1 MIQHR
6 DNNLYSY
13 ELPGKNFQIE
23 FSKMVKMLGLRP
35 WGDDD
40 LHLYTCE
47 KSLVHLDLY
56 AKAAVVRRPKTQWG
70 WKLKKWKVWQ
80 YKDFKLEKMLRNFY
94 QIELDMLELKQHVRI
109 RVMEMAQHLPDELI
123 QQRVSMEIDRILQR
137 LPDCPDP
144 HPTPVR
150 RLNWVGRM
158 ENMKKLAVYAD
169 RLKVFEQA
177 QKDIMSTLRREAGNI

>member
-1 MIQHR
+1 
-6 DNNLYSY
+6 
-13 ELPGKNFQIE
+13 
-23 FSKMVKMLGLRP
+23 MLGLRP

-94 QIELDMLELKQHVRI
+94 QIELDMLVYLLI
-109 RVMEMAQHLPDELI
+109 PVMLDNTFY
-123 QQRVSMEIDRILQR
+123 D
-137 LPDCPDP
+137 
-144 HPTPVR
+144 
-150 RLNWVGRM
+150 
-158 ENMKKLAVYAD
+158 
-169 RLKVFEQA
+169 
-177 QKDIMSTLRREAGNI
+177 